1 MPIFSPTNIPTLSP
15 TNMPIFS
22 PTNMPI
28 FSPTKNPTNVPSQN
42 PTISPTLKPTKMP
55 IMHGKTH
62 IPTTEPSK
70 NPTISPTPE
79 PTGKP
84 TKHSEPSQNPTISPT
99 ILSTVYDTTYSQT
112 VFPTNISTTNTIIL
126 ESKHNTEM
134 YMEEQHMS
142 YLSGNNV
149 DIIYLIIGGLIVSL
163 IIIYVG
169 MRMRKKRKAKYF
181 VQDTS
186 IRNKKSEVKRAS
198 IVEEM
203 HGSFGV
209 VKCRLGTDA
218 SESIFSSHIISLK
231 NNGLIVG
238 SRVLKNKPQN
248 VYDESDSDDD
258 NNETNILPDDEKIV
272 VYPNTVTSPSEM
284 R

>member
-84 TKHSEPSQNPTISPT
+84 TEYVETVQPSQNPTFSPTRLPTVYDGTYSPT
-99 ILSTVYDTTYSQT
+99 I
-112 VFPTNISTTNTIIL
+112 FPTITVTNIITL
-126 ESKHNTEM
+126 ESEHSTEILM
-134 YMEEQHMS
+134 TVEEQHMS
-142 YLSGNNV
+142 HSSGNNV

-163 IIIYVG
+163 IIICVG
-169 MRMRKKRKAKYF
+169 IRMRKKRKAQYF
-181 VQDTS
+181 VQDTGVG
-186 IRNKKSEVKRAS
+186 NNKSEVKRQS

-209 VKCRLGTDA
+209 VKCR
-218 SESIFSSHIISLK
+218 
-231 NNGLIVG
+231 
-238 SRVLKNKPQN
+238 
-248 VYDESDSDDD
+248 
-258 NNETNILPDDEKIV
+258 
-272 VYPNTVTSPSEM
+272 
-284 R
+284 